1 MPMSTRTATHATS
14 RQTALAL
21 GLALGLGSA
30 LTVSADEPMA
40 ADDTGKRAPQGEH
53 TLKRAQLVS
62 LIEQGRQELAPDF
75 NGFLTQV
82 AERNSQDT
90 AVRAAI
96 EQYQAGETLEGDA
109 FVNIYRLLGVYN
121 RLQYGDDVQALLKEM
136 VAIPTAK
143 VGEKP
148 QFENPEIARFGE
160 LIKARAEAFGLT
172 FRNVDNRVFEVELEG
187 TGDDVFGILTHGDV
201 VPAGEEGWTLD
212 DGTHLDPFAMTEIDG
227 KLYGRGTEDD
237 KASIAAALYAMKSLK
252 ENEVPLKRTIRLMIE
267 TTEETGGDGFK
278 YYKARNDL
286 PEYNIVLDSGYP
298 AITAENGFGTID
310 AHFPLTPKA
319 GEASSDQAVDALPT
333 ITNFQGGLATNQI
346 PERSTATLHAA
357 DAAGAKALS
366 HKLETLGS
374 RYVKEHGQDF
384 SVASEVEGEEVSVTV
399 TGKSAHSSAPAN
411 GVNPV
416 TRLAGLL
423 ATSGIDFHDNAYE
436 DAIHYLNDNYGLD
449 YHGKQ
454 LGIAYSHDFMGPL
467 KVTPTFFARE
477 DDALRVAVNV
487 RAPAGEK
494 SPEELSRTIQNKLN
508 AYASEQGMDM
518 TLNVEIRDWMLRD
531 PSGAWLQTL
540 LNIFGDTTGMK
551 AEPRSSAGSTT
562 AKLLPNAIN
571 FGPSMP
577 GETYTGHTSEEFKRV
592 DNLMLDI
599 QMFTE
604 MMARIG
610 NQDSLK

>member
-1 MPMSTRTATHATS
+1 MPMSTRIATHATS

-21 GLALGLGSA
+21 GLALGLCSA
-30 LTVSADEPMA
+30 LPVSADEPMA

-53 TLKRAQLVS
+53 TLKHEQLAS
-62 LIEQGRQELAPDF
+62 LVEQGQETLAADF
-75 NGFLTQV
+75 NGFLKQV
-82 AERNSQDT
+82 AERNQEDS
-90 AVRAAI
+90 AVSGAI
-96 EQYQAGETLEGDA
+96 DHYLAGESLEGDD
-109 FVNIYRLLGVYN
+109 FVNVYRLLGVYN
-121 RLQYGDDVQALLKEM
+121 RLQYGDDVQELLKEM
-136 VAIPTAK
+136 VAIPTFK

-148 QFENPEIARFGE
+148 QHENPEISRFGE
-160 LIKARAEAFGLT
+160 LIKDKAEAFGLT
-172 FRNVDNRVFEVELEG
+172 FRNVDDRVFEVELKG
-187 TGDDVFGILTHGDV
+187 TGEDVFGILTHGDV
-201 VPAGEEGWTLD
+201 VPADQEGWTLE
-212 DGTHLDPFAMTEIDG
+212 DGTHLDPFEVTEIDG

-252 ENEVPLKRTIRLMIE
+252 ENAVPVKRTIRLMIE
-267 TTEETGGDGFK
+267 TTEETGGEGFA
-278 YYKARNDL
+278 YYKAHNAL

-310 AHFPLTPKA
+310 ARFPLARETQT
-319 GEASSDQAVDALPT
+319 GQAADALPA
-333 ITNFQGGLATNQI
+333 ITSFKGGLATNQI
-346 PERSTATLHAA
+346 PERSVATLHAS
-357 DAAGAKALS
+357 DAAGAKALN
-366 HKLETLGS
+366 HKLEALGS
-374 RYVKEHGQDF
+374 RYVNEHGKDF
-384 SVASEVEGEEVSVTV
+384 SVASEVKGEDVIVTV

-423 ATSGIDFHDNAYE
+423 ATSGIDFQDSAYE
-436 DAIHYLNDNYGLD
+436 DAVHYLNDNYGLD
-449 YHGKQ
+449 YHGML

-467 KVTPTFFARE
+467 KVTPTYLEKE

-494 SPEELSRTIQNKLN
+494 SPEELSQVIKEKLT
-508 AYASEQGMDM
+508 AYAREQGMDVA
-518 TLNVEIRDWMLRD
+518 LNVEIRDWMLRD

-540 LNIFGDTTGMK
+540 LNIFGDTTGLD

-592 DNLMLDI
+592 DNLLLDI